1 MLNRLSA
8 NRTLGEATI
17 LSYRFELMAPPYQEG
32 YQGWPP
38 TFQDVAAAQNGDPAR
53 LAAIMASGIPKLF
66 AFYRG
71 LGLKGHDA
79 EDLAAD
85 TCEAMVRSIPNLRD
99 PARFEPWFWTVAR
112 SKFYDHLRRNHRPD
126 DRPTERDEMYD
137 DPSDVAVISDEHE
150 SVRTAFQSLKTR
162 DRELLWMRDVIG
174 LAYGDIAGRLQMREG
189 AIRIAVMRARQR
201 LEAALTEVEGDE
213 NSKAN

>member
-1 MLNRLSA
+1 
-8 NRTLGEATI
+8 
-17 LSYRFELMAPPYQEG
+17 MAPPYQEG

-38 TFQDVAAAQNGDPAR
+38 TFQDVVAAQNGDPSR
-53 LAAIMASGIPKLF
+53 LTTIMASGIPKLF

-71 LGLKGHDA
+71 LGLRVHDA

-85 TCEAMVRSIPNLRD
+85 TCEAVVRSIPDLRD
-99 PARFEPWFWTVAR
+99 PAKFEPWFWRVAR

-137 DPSDVAVISDEHE
+137 DPSDAAVITDEHR
-150 SVRTAFQSLKTR
+150 SVRVAFQSLKNR
-162 DRELLWMRDVIG
+162 DQELLWMRDVIG
-174 LAYGDIAGRLQMREG
+174 LAYTDIAGRFRMREG

-201 LEAALTEVEGDE
+201 LEEAIAEVESEQSAGTD
-213 NSKAN
+213 